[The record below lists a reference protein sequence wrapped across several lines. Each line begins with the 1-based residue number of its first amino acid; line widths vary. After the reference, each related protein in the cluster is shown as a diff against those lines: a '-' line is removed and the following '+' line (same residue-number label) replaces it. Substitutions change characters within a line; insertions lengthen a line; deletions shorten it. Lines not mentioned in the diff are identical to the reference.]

1 MAILV
6 VGASSTS
13 IRLADEL
20 IGGGEHVRVLVLDG
34 SPEWMLDE
42 LREVGATVIRRD
54 QIREHALAEA
64 GIDQMQAVVVLG
76 LDEMTTVRVALMV
89 EELNPDAQIVLEL
102 DNPAFGRRLEPLLGS
117 CTVLSTAALAAP
129 SFVAAAFPG
138 GLAQPLT
145 IGGRQLAAGR
155 DSRVGGD
162 VLAILGEVRAD
173 EDDMVL
179 HHRGNVVLGTRVT
192 STGPRARQRGWWGAL
207 VALFDRRL
215 RWVVATLVLL
225 VIGSTVFFHLA
236 AHLDWLTSLYV
247 ALTASTLTGM
257 GEDFSQLP
265 IGTRLV
271 GIIIQ
276 LLGVLITSGITA
288 VITDVLIS
296 SRLAALT
303 SGLRGK
309 PRKHYIVVGLGRVGL
324 RVARGLKERGLS
336 VVAIEQSEDAVGVPA
351 ARAARIPVL
360 IGDSV
365 DDATLQRAGVEQA
378 DCLVTVTDSD
388 AANLQIALSAHAL
401 NPQVRV
407 VTRMFDDDLAS
418 RVERQLSTGPTR
430 SVSRLAAPA
439 FAAAALGRRNE
450 TVVPVGRR
458 VVILGELDVLRATTV
473 GAVDNLG
480 SCKVL
485 AVRPRGSAVWAWDL
499 TTELPLGP
507 GDLVAVAATRA
518 GMGLASKALSA

>member
-1 MAILV
+1 MATLV

-20 IGGGEHVRVLVLDG
+20 CAGGEHARALVLPG
-34 SPEWMLDE
+34 QPEWMVEE
-42 LREVGATVIRRD
+42 LRQAGAAVIVVD

-89 EELNPDAQIVLEL
+89 EELNPEARIVLEL

-117 CTVLSTAALAAP
+117 CTVLSAAALAAP

-138 GLAQPLT
+138 GLAQPVM
-145 IGGRQLAAGR
+145 IGGRQLSAGR
-155 DSRVGGD
+155 VSRVGGEL
-162 VLAILGEVRAD
+162 VATLGEVRSD
-173 EDDMVL
+173 EDDTVL
-179 HHRGNVVLGTRVT
+179 QGEGNVVLGTRVI

-215 RWVVATLVLL
+215 RWVVATLVAL
-225 VIGSTVFFHLA
+225 VIASTVFFHEVA
-236 AHLDWLTSLYV
+236 RLDWLTSLYV

-271 GIIIQ
+271 GIVIQ
-276 LLGVLITSGITA
+276 LAGVLITSGITA

-296 SRLAALT
+296 SRLSALT
-303 SGLRGK
+303 SGLRGR
-309 PRKHYIVVGLGRVGL
+309 PRRHYVVVGLGRVGL

-365 DDATLQRAGVEQA
+365 DDDTLRRAGVEHA

-407 VTRMFDDDLAS
+407 VTRMFDDDLAG
-418 RVERQLSTGPTR
+418 RVERQLGTGPTR

-439 FAAAALGRRNE
+439 FAAAALGRHNE

-458 VVILGELDVLRATTV
+458 VVILGEIDVQRPTTV
-473 GAVDNLG
+473 GAVTSPGN
-480 SCKVL
+480 CRVL
-485 AVRPRGSAVWAWDL
+485 AVRPKGS
-499 TTELPLGP
+499 PLWTWKLHPGDRLEP
-507 GDLVAVAATRA
+507 GDLVAVAASRA
-518 GMGLASKALSA
+518 GMGAAGKALTV